1 MDSDLVVQIAIE
13 EIQRKSLT
21 QQIDD
26 LLKMPT
32 LNKRIEKTVVVETPQ
47 KTTNITEIYKQQ

>member
-1 MDSDLVVQIAIE
+1 VVQIAIE

-32 LNKRIEKTVVVETPQ
+32 LNKRIEKTVVVLETPQ
-47 KTTNITEIYKQQ
+47 KTTNITEIYKQ

>member
-1 MDSDLVVQIAIE
+1 VVQIAIE

-21 QQIDD
+21 QQIED

-32 LNKRIEKTVVVETPQ
+32 SNKRIEKTVVAETPQ
-47 KTTNITEIYKQQ
+47 KTTNITEIYKQ